1 MHFLAGVG
9 FNFNL
14 CAVKSF
20 LFRFTNTLAGIFLS
34 KHYGKMQVKK
44 SCFGKRFFFIM
55 WKGEVCKKQS
65 HGGGVANWLYYKDVI
80 FRLCPLSSITPQQYK
95 NLAVSNRFQN
105 KHEIFVHKPL
115 LLKLRMNI
123 NLSLHSAK
131 TNITQ
136 LTFTCSTS
144 TI

>member
-44 SCFGKRFFFIM
+44 SCFGKRFFFHNV
-55 WKGEVCKKQS
+55 E
-65 HGGGVANWLYYKDVI
+65 GGGL
-80 FRLCPLSSITPQQYK
+80 Q
-95 NLAVSNRFQN
+95 
-105 KHEIFVHKPL
+105 
-115 LLKLRMNI
+115 
-123 NLSLHSAK
+123 K
-131 TNITQ
+131 TK
-136 LTFTCSTS
+136 SWGRS
-144 TI
+144 G